1 MAPRTEHLMVR
12 PTTTPSVTRIT
23 PQAGNST
30 DRSFKVLQSSRA
42 PAQLSLFPPPGSVRA
57 AR

>member
-1 MAPRTEHLMVR
+1 MAPRIERLMVR

-23 PQAGNST
+23 PLAGNTT

-42 PAQLSLFPPPGSVRA
+42 PAQLSLFPPPGSVRG

>member
-12 PTTTPSVTRIT
+12 PATTPSVTRIT

-30 DRSFKVLQSSRA
+30 DRSFKVLQSRSA
-42 PAQLSLFPPPGSVRA
+42 PAQLSLFPPPGSVRG

>member
-1 MAPRTEHLMVR
+1 MAPRTEHMMVR

-30 DRSFKVLQSSRA
+30 DRSFKVLQSNRA